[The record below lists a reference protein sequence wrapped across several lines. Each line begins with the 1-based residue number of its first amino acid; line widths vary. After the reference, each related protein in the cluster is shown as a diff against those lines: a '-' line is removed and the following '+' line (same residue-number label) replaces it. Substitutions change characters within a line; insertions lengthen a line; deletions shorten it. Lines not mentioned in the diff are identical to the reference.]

1 MTAAKNILVI
11 DDEPDNFD
19 VLEAFLSHSDYRLN
33 YVADGPR
40 ALNLLQTYQPD
51 AILLDVMMPVMDGL
65 EVCRRIKAQEQWRAI
80 PVIMVTALTA
90 KEDLARCLA
99 AGADDFISKPVN
111 GVELQARLRAML
123 RLYEQHQ
130 HIQHLNHSLAR
141 LNASLQEFNQTLEQR
156 VRQKTAQLQHLI
168 DYDALTGLPTR
179 AFLSRRLESLLQQ
192 RSHIAAL
199 PSHVLLHLDFQQ
211 FRLINDSLG
220 YDIGNRLLVAISERL
235 RAQQR
240 PQDLLVRLGGDE
252 FGILL
257 SGIHDRAEVA
267 VFVED
272 LLESFNQ
279 PFVVEG
285 YELFAAA
292 CVGVAFEDGRHL
304 HAAKFLQDA
313 EIAIHRAKDKGP
325 NGCEYF
331 QPAMYDAVNQRLQ
344 LETDLQR
351 AIGNH
356 EFTVFYQPIW
366 RLEPLEIAG
375 FEALIRWQHPTQGM
389 VSPGTFIPCLEE
401 TGLIV
406 PVGLFVLETACRQL
420 LAWQSRDGHPLFMS
434 VNLSVRQFA
443 SPHLLADIDRI
454 LADTAMD
461 PAHLKLEITES
472 AIVDNP
478 QEASGL
484 MASLRDRGIQVSLD
498 DFGTGYSSLSHLHYF
513 PLDVLKVDQS
523 FVQAA
528 DANRRNRAI
537 LNAII
542 TLGQALGTDIVAE
555 GIETSQQLHNLKQRG
570 CQYGQGYWLGRP
582 QSAAAIAQLLSTPT
596 LSSPQR

>member
-1 MTAAKNILVI
+1 
-11 DDEPDNFD
+11 
-19 VLEAFLSHSDYRLN
+19 
-33 YVADGPR
+33 
-40 ALNLLQTYQPD
+40 
-51 AILLDVMMPVMDGL
+51 
-65 EVCRRIKAQEQWRAI
+65 
-80 PVIMVTALTA
+80 
-90 KEDLARCLA
+90 
-99 AGADDFISKPVN
+99 
-111 GVELQARLRAML
+111 
-123 RLYEQHQ
+123 
-130 HIQHLNHSLAR
+130 
-141 LNASLQEFNQTLEQR
+141 
-156 VRQKTAQLQHLI
+156 
-168 DYDALTGLPTR
+168 
-179 AFLSRRLESLLQQ
+179 
-192 RSHIAAL
+192 
-199 PSHVLLHLDFQQ
+199 
-211 FRLINDSLG
+211 
-220 YDIGNRLLVAISERL
+220 
-235 RAQQR
+235 
-240 PQDLLVRLGGDE
+240 
-252 FGILL
+252 
-257 SGIHDRAEVA
+257 
-267 VFVED
+267 
-272 LLESFNQ
+272 
-279 PFVVEG
+279 
-285 YELFAAA
+285 
-292 CVGVAFEDGRHL
+292 
-304 HAAKFLQDA
+304 
-313 EIAIHRAKDKGP
+313 
-325 NGCEYF
+325 
-331 QPAMYDAVNQRLQ
+331 
-344 LETDLQR
+344 
-351 AIGNH
+351 
-356 EFTVFYQPIW
+356 
-366 RLEPLEIAG
+366 
-375 FEALIRWQHPTQGM
+375 M

-420 LAWQSRDGHPLFMS
+420 LTWQGQYAQPLFMS

-582 QSAAAIAQLLSTPT
+582 QSAAT